1 MVPSI
6 RDLFIIEKLCRL
18 AEFSEELTKKILAFK
33 PVEFKGKLYSTQH
46 FYRFETENSIA
57 KIENDKSDPSRLR
70 LFIDNLEIHDWFNK
84 KDMELDKKLGINYK
98 RENGGNQGINI

>member
-46 FYRFETENSIA
+46 FYRFETEHSIA

-70 LFIDNLEIHDWFNK
+70 LFIDDLEIQDWFNK
-84 KDMELDKKLGINYK
+84 KDRELDRSLGINYK
-98 RENGGNQGINI
+98 QKQGVNRGL